1 MCNLYSAWFLDDK
14 TLNCFLMHLV
24 THRLVAT
31 YTVMLVMLLL
41 QMHVIFTEV

>member
-1 MCNLYSAWFLDDK
+1 MCNLCSAWFLDDK
-14 TLNCFLMHLV
+14 TSNYFLV

-31 YTVMLVMLLL
+31 YTVILVMLLL